1 MVELMKI
8 MVTSFKR
15 SHACTVI
22 LSIPN
27 PAAGHPQPTSLLE
40 TPGHSLASLGQSLV
54 GSLLL
59 SPGSWCTQGSVCAL
73 QESIF
78 RSCVSSG
85 SSVVGLMVTFS
96 KRTNA
101 IPKSAVPRAP
111 VPVAVHC
118 WPVPPQ
124 EMLKH
129 SFVSIS
135 VRSLGPGAHKV
146 CLSPLGIWREWGLI
160 LNANCPSYH
169 LARASPLPLDVGY
182 LLIAAPVPTVLPGF
196 LWTWTWGIS
205 SVLPAPALG
214 TAAPDLGH
222 WVFYRCCSSAT
233 QFNP

>member
-1 MVELMKI
+1 M
-8 MVTSFKR
+8 
-15 SHACTVI
+15 
-22 LSIPN
+22 
-27 PAAGHPQPTSLLE
+27 
-40 TPGHSLASLGQSLV
+40 

-59 SPGSWCTQGSVCAL
+59 SPGAQGSVCAL
-73 QESIF
+73 QASISH
-78 RSCVSSG
+78 SCVSSG